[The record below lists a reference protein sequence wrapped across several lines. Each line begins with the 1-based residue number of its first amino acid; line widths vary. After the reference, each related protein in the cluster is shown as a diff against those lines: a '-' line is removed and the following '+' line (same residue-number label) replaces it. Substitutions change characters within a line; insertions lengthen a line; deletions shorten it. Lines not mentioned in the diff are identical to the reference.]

1 MGRYFKRYIEKETG
15 RKGERIFCKSDTITG
30 KEMKLDK
37 RRFVSTVYFNM
48 LVVLTKMY

>member
-1 MGRYFKRYIEKETG
+1 MGRYCERYMGRYCKRYIEKETG

-37 RRFVSTVYFNM
+37 RRFIHCI
-48 LVVLTKMY
+48 L